1 MKTQRLTFTV
11 AIIAILIIM
20 AYIPA
25 IPIGIV
31 PIVVQNM
38 GIMLAGAILGWRS
51 GFIAVIVWLIMAA
64 IGLPVLVGGS
74 GGFVHFI
81 APTAGYIWAYP
92 FAALLI
98 GLSVKYLKHFNK
110 FNFVTLFIAIIIFGV
125 IFIDVSGA
133 VGLTLITHMSFSK
146 ALLMQLTFIPGDLI
160 KAALATTIAL
170 TLRRRFSVLD
180 HD

>member
-1 MKTQRLTFTV
+1 
-11 AIIAILIIM
+11 
-20 AYIPA
+20 
-25 IPIGIV
+25 
-31 PIVVQNM
+31 
-38 GIMLAGAILGWRS
+38 
-51 GFIAVIVWLIMAA
+51 
-64 IGLPVLVGGS
+64 
-74 GGFVHFI
+74 
-81 APTAGYIWAYP
+81 
-92 FAALLI
+92 LI

-170 TLRRRFSVLD
+170 TLRRRFSVLE

>member
-51 GFIAVIVWLIMAA
+51 GFIAVIVLFALGLI
-64 IGLPVLVGGS
+64 
-74 GGFVHFI
+74 
-81 APTAGYIWAYP
+81 WW
-92 FAALLI
+92 
-98 GLSVKYLKHFNK
+98 
-110 FNFVTLFIAIIIFGV
+110 IIEYRNN
-125 IFIDVSGA
+125 
-133 VGLTLITHMSFSK
+133 
-146 ALLMQLTFIPGDLI
+146 
-160 KAALATTIAL
+160 
-170 TLRRRFSVLD
+170 RRL
-180 HD
+180 